1 MMIPKQ
7 VGETDGNPVIM
18 DSYFGNEIGFT
29 SDIFMSSSYIWRN
42 LNVITLSVIAVRD
55 GLRYKGYFQK
65 FLREL
70 VNRGYIIRAVNPI
83 SDVMVHIL
91 EKFGFRKTDYLD
103 TIYKEWLEVW
113 VKC

>member
-1 MMIPKQ
+1 MIIPKQ

-65 FLREL
+65 FLRE
-70 VNRGYIIRAVNPI
+70 
-83 SDVMVHIL
+83 SDL
-91 EKFGFRKTDYLD
+91 
-103 TIYKEWLEVW
+103 
-113 VKC
+113 

>member
-1 MMIPKQ
+1 M
-7 VGETDGNPVIM
+7 EDNLAE
-18 DSYFGNEIGFT
+18 EIGFT
-29 SDIFMSSSYIWRN
+29 SEIFMSSSYIWRN

-65 FLREL
+65 FLRDL
-70 VNRGYIIRAVNPI
+70 INKGYIIRAINPI